1 MKRNLLPPLF
11 LLFLILLSNCK
22 EQTKSYEELLSPLYT
37 PEYAT
42 GFAIFSIEG
51 YQSTII
57 RITNPWQGASGVVM
71 DSFIQRGEEQPPV
84 GFKGQVIKSNA
95 MRLVALSTTNIG
107 MLEHLKREQR
117 VVAVSGLQYVF
128 NEWITDPKNGVK
140 DFGEQIPY
148 ESLASLRPDV
158 VFCYGVAD
166 GQQMMTDKLEELGIP
181 YIYSAAYLEG
191 DVLGKSEWIVMFA
204 EIEDIREE
212 GIALF
217 QEIEKNYQEAK
228 ALTADIPPLNR
239 PKVML
244 NTPFNDAWVLP
255 PNKSSTTTLI
265 RDAGAEPFYGKKEV
279 GDVTQIGMEE
289 AFTMLQEADFWIGL
303 GHTTKKFSEL
313 PPALRVHASKM
324 RPVQLNQLYNNN
336 AITTPGGGSA
346 YYQEGIVRP
355 DLILRDLIEIFHP
368 ELQEHELYF
377 YRHIPVEQ

>member
-1 MKRNLLPPLF
+1 MKHHFPILLLF
-11 LLFLILLSNCK
+11 LLILGGCK
-22 EQTKSYEELLSPLYT
+22 EQTKSYEELLTPIYT

-42 GFAIFSIEG
+42 GYTIYGLEG

-71 DSFIQRGEEQPPV
+71 DTYIQRGGEEPPI
-84 GFKGQVIKSNA
+84 GFKGQIVKA
-95 MRLVALSTTNIG
+95 DAKRLVALSTTNIG
-107 MLEHLKREQR
+107 MLEHLGRDQR

-140 DFGEQIPY
+140 DLGEQIQY
-148 ESLASLRPDV
+148 ETLASLQPEV

-191 DVLGKSEWIVMFA
+191 HVLGKSEWLVMFA
-204 EIEDIREE
+204 EIEDMREK
-212 GIALF
+212 GITLF
-217 QEIEKNYQEAK
+217 REIVKNYQDAK
-228 ALTADIPPLNR
+228 ALTANITSENR

-255 PNKSSTTTLI
+255 PNKSTTTSLM

-289 AFTMLQEADFWIGL
+289 AFAMLQEADFWIGL

-313 PPALRVHASKM
+313 PPVLRAHASKI

-368 ELQEHELYF
+368 ELQEHELHF
-377 YRHIPVEQ
+377 YRHIPVD